1 SARSPRPCSNTPRAP
16 YWWCPRPAPRPE
28 PRTEHPRGTMGGM
41 SSSRTPLRL
50 IRGGTAATLAT
61 LLALGGHLVGGGA
74 MPSWLGVALPWWL
87 SVTVCTVLAGARFTL
102 ARTGAAVLSS
112 RVLFRGL
119 FVAGT
124 RGDPGITP
132 RGPPGSPLGPGQ
144 PTAHGA
150 QHTLHGGHCDL
161 QMLLWHLVAGI
172 VTTVLLHRGESI
184 LLRCAGL
191 VGAVLAVLARP
202 PRGLSLPPLP
212 LPGPTRP
219 VLPSTPVRHL
229 RRA

>member
-1 SARSPRPCSNTPRAP
+1 
-16 YWWCPRPAPRPE
+16 
-28 PRTEHPRGTMGGM
+28 MGGM

-102 ARTGAAVLSS
+102 ARMGAAVLSS
-112 RVLFRGL
+112 QMLFHGL

-124 RGDPGITP
+124 PGDPGITLVA
-132 RGPPGSPLGPGQ
+132 PPGSHLGHGQ
-144 PTAHGA
+144 HIHDAPSHTVGHTGHGADGMAAAA

-161 QMLLWHLVAGI
+161 KMLLWHLVAGI
-172 VTTVLLHRGESI
+172 VTTVLLHRGEGI

-229 RRA
+229 RRAVLDPRMQRGPPVIPAA